1 MSLNSTIK
9 AVVENEGFEL
19 YDIELVNDCDN
30 MVYRVYITSP
40 NGINLKDCSKISR
53 LISPLLDVEE
63 PVKGN
68 YFFEVSSPGIERK
81 LKNIQH
87 CKASIGENLKFKFD
101 GDKLQAKLIDI
112 KDNILVLEFDNKEIK
127 EIEFNNLTNLR
138 TFFKW

>member
-9 AVVENEGFEL
+9 TVVENEGFEL

-101 GDKLQAKLIDI
+101 GDKLQATPSRRGRSLSYHRGP
-112 KDNILVLEFDNKEIK
+112 LSSL
-127 EIEFNNLTNLR
+127 LGR
-138 TFFKW
+138 RS